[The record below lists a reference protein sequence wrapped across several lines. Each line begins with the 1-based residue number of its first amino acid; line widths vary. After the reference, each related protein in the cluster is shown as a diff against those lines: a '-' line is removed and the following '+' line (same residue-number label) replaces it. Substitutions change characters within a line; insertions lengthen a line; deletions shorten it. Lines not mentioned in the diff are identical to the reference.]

1 MYSESFK
8 SFVYNGVDKYYIGTG
23 NPNAQ
28 ILFIGKESA
37 LASDNTIGLNWYF
50 RNANDWQTHIS
61 NNTCEILEYEI
72 EPTHVLRKGWGR
84 NTWSKYQKLSD
95 YIREKKPTRFKV
107 DFLNYIFTTEIN
119 DSPEKNT
126 YNADKSSLINRKEL
140 LKKSDYI
147 QGFPVIVLAC
157 SNYIKNNE
165 EAREI
170 DNIFGV
176 TYDGDETGKY
186 WYSKGNWFF
195 THHNDDRSRLV
206 IHTRQLSA
214 DVKDELLKDLGTV
227 IREHLVKIEKDVI

>member
-8 SFVYNGVDKYYIGTG
+8 SFVSSGVDKYYIGTG

-37 LASDNTIGLNWYF
+37 LASDNIIGLNWYL
-50 RNANDWQTHIS
+50 RNASDWQTHIN

-72 EPTHVLRKGWGR
+72 DPTHVLRKGWGK

-95 YIREKKPTRFKV
+95 YIRGKDSARFRV
-107 DFLNYIFTTEIN
+107 DFLNFIFTTEIN

-126 YNADKSSLINRKEL
+126 AIADKSSIVSRKAL
-140 LKKSDYI
+140 LKESDFI
-147 QGFPVIVLAC
+147 QSFPVVVLAC
-157 SNYIKNNE
+157 SNYIKNNDDV
-165 EAREI
+165 REI
-170 DNIFGV
+170 DDIFQV
-176 TYDGDETGKY
+176 TYDGDEYGKH

-195 THHNDDRSRLV
+195 THHSKDRSRLV

-214 DVKDELLKDLGTV
+214 DVKDELLKDLGKT
-227 IREHLVKIEKDVI
+227 IREHLIKIEKM